1 MACPVC
7 FSASDPVV
15 RESMNAGI
23 GVLLVVTGTV
33 LAGFLWFIASIVRRA
48 RMASIVEERL
58 T

>member
-1 MACPVC
+1 
-7 FSASDPVV
+7 
-15 RESMNAGI
+15 MNAGI

-48 RMASIVEERL
+48 RMAPIVEETL

>member
-23 GVLLVVTGTV
+23 GVLLVVTGIV
-33 LAGFLWFIASIVRRA
+33 LTGFLRFIVSIVRRA
-48 RMASIVEERL
+48 RVAPLAEEPL
-58 T
+58 S

>member
-23 GVLLVVTGTV
+23 GVLLAVTGIV
-33 LAGFLWFIASIVRRA
+33 LAAFLRFIVTIVRRSRVA
-48 RMASIVEERL
+48 PLVEETL
-58 T
+58 S